1 MDPVLELIYSAA
13 LTAAPYVIAAYA
25 LMWVVLLIYIIFSH
39 SSLKKTEKQLAA
51 LTEAIEQL
59 ESKA

>member
-13 LTAAPYVIAAYA
+13 LTAAPYVITAYA
-25 LMWVVLLIYIIFSH
+25 LMWVILLIYIIFSH

-51 LTEAIEQL
+51 LSEAIEQL
-59 ESKA
+59 EPKS